1 MVNCL
6 HSVGS
11 WSINRLMFHCLLSVS
26 RCYLTTLCYKKIITV
41 ALLLYPCL
49 GLALSACK
57 QWRPLSCLQSVRNPR
72 SSEVCYF
79 FLSISLFYHLPVA
92 ENAQISVCDCPIFI
106 DIRSTSEKTQQE
118 ASAAF
123 RRVTGSFP
131 PLRNPIQYPSGS

>member
-1 MVNCL
+1 MLGLGTIRVQTMASTQL
-6 HSVGS
+6 SPIGEKSEVVGS
-11 WSINRLMFHCLLSVS
+11 LL
-26 RCYLTTLCYKKIITV
+26 
-41 ALLLYPCL
+41 
-49 GLALSACK
+49 
-57 QWRPLSCLQSVRNPR
+57 
-72 SSEVCYF
+72 F

-118 ASAAF
+118 ASGAF